1 MKKIKYWLKKL
12 WFILSISIITLISLP
27 FYITM
32 IVCKVILIFISFL
45 VKYINKNMYLKFI
58 NTILKF

>member
-32 IVCKVILIFISFL
+32 IVCNVILIFISFL